1 MANETK
7 QDKSCCRNP
16 NKRPHFL
23 QRNLLC
29 KKPTKDQAINAWH
42 HKRKKSIESSKKLD
56 PMRFF
61 DKRLDEPVIKFRVI
75 ARILL
80 HLKTPASNLFFILL
94 VYVIPRKAVKQV
106 IFFHNLWAISLLNEL
121 LFPPFCHFFDPKNRL
136 FQLFFGYKN
145 RTTVAIAN
153 LDPILTSKHSSYLDS
168 SLAYQLGRIR
178 ISFVGVGQRSVH
190 K

>member
-1 MANETK
+1 MNASPIRVETPTSRK
-7 QDKSCCRNP
+7 VLESLSNGESCCRNP

-61 DKRLDEPVIKFRVI
+61 DKRLDEPIIKFRVI
-75 ARILL
+75 ARISL

-106 IFFHNLWAISLLNEL
+106 IFFHNLWAISLPNEL

-153 LDPILTSKHSSYLDS
+153 LDPILTSRHSS
-168 SLAYQLGRIR
+168 
-178 ISFVGVGQRSVH
+178 
-190 K
+190 